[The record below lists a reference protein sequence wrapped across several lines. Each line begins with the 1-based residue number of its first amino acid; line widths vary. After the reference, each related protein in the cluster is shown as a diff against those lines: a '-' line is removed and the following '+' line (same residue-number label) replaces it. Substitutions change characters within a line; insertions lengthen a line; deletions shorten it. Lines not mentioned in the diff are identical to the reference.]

1 MAITLVLSGIFVSFS
16 CFLKVTLG
24 EEIAG
29 GLFSCQ
35 RFFYVFLLVYF
46 HERLCFCLCG
56 IWEIKTR
63 IAKTLK
69 SKNRG
74 DAVPSFLMHF
84 FMYLLVC
91 SVFVS
96 VGFVGICLLRFIGK
110 TFYVDFTSFL
120 IKADKRQRFYGSLKT
135 CKITRI
141 YVENDW
147 SVIGGQSVFFPYKS
161 F

>member
-1 MAITLVLSGIFVSFS
+1 
-16 CFLKVTLG
+16 
-24 EEIAG
+24 
-29 GLFSCQ
+29 
-35 RFFYVFLLVYF
+35 
-46 HERLCFCLCG
+46 
-56 IWEIKTR
+56 
-63 IAKTLK
+63 
-69 SKNRG
+69 
-74 DAVPSFLMHF
+74 VPSFLMHF